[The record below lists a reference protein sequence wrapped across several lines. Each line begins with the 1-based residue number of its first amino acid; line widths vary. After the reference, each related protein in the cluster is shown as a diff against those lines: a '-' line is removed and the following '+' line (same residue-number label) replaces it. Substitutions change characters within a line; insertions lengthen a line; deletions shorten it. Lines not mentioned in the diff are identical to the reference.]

1 MNRNA
6 KKPSGPLL
14 VAALVVTAGA
24 ASLSGLK
31 AEAPQSSHRGQ
42 TGNVRHRTKLG
53 KANSHVFSGANEV
66 RGFAEATDLTDEG
79 RARAWGTRK
88 PGVCRK
94 RGTRWYG
101 KTQQGS
107 LESDALPASYR
118 PAN

>member
-6 KKPSGPLL
+6 KKLSGPLL

-42 TGNVRHRTKLG
+42 TARNGNVRHRTKLG

-66 RGFAEATDLTDEG
+66 RGFAEATELTDEG
-79 RARAWGTRK
+79 RAMAWGTRK
-88 PGVCRK
+88 PA
-94 RGTRWYG
+94 Y
-101 KTQQGS
+101 
-107 LESDALPASYR
+107 AASG
-118 PAN
+118 